1 MDAHSLMD
9 VWMYVLRVR
18 GGHKLT
24 FFQMDFGRVEAH
36 SLLVEVE
43 VARRVADSEVHAG
56 SYSSDREVDVE
67 VDDGRWSALVYPHRV
82 DRSQCSLVS
91 TWMQWG
97 LLVLA
102 REELI
107 CIYSAIGISS

>member
-1 MDAHSLMD
+1 
-9 VWMYVLRVR
+9 
-18 GGHKLT
+18 
-24 FFQMDFGRVEAH
+24 MDFGRVEAH

-67 VDDGRWSALVYPHRV
+67 VDDGGWSALVYPHRV
-82 DRSQCSLVS
+82 GRSHSSLVS

-97 LLVLA
+97 LVLA

-107 CIYSAIGISS
+107 CIYSVIGISS